1 MKKKLLVLFLLP
13 FTLVKAQTACNPAT
27 GSADLDINNVKT
39 KILAGG
45 DMWWNPTLQTPQY
58 EIPKGSGH
66 HTMFAG
72 SLWLGGL
79 DVDNTV
85 HTASQTYRQTG
96 NDFWPGPVSS
106 AGTTNSSNCMLYDR
120 IWKVNKTDI
129 LAHIANPTTP
139 PTSISEWPAKGNQIG
154 GNSIN
159 EDMAPFVDV
168 NGNGTYEPTAGDYPK
183 INGDQ
188 ALWYVINDVGN
199 THTETGGA
207 ALGVE
212 IQIMAYAFATN
223 NVLNNTTFYNYNI
236 KNKSTEIYHDFYVGF
251 WADCDLGGFSD
262 DYIGCDSTRNAA
274 IFYNADATDTDYGTN
289 IPITSIVGINT
300 PLENNIAVKM
310 KYMGYIS
317 NNASVAGNPS
327 SALHFYNYLTGKWK
341 DNSPW
346 GYNYAFPGSPCVNS
360 EFSMVHPTLLSP
372 GDLRTVQSFGPMT
385 FAPGD
390 CKNITTA
397 VVTTF
402 NSAYPNPCFDNIRTS
417 IDSVKSLYQ
426 TFATNNLSCQSTTSL
441 NEKGNNTDISIYPN
455 PAHEN
460 VMLKFSTSTK
470 GSIIVYT
477 IDGSEVLKGN
487 INGFNTSVDLN
498 NISKGLYFIAVIDQ
512 QGQIIANKK
521 IVKE

>member
-1 MKKKLLVLFLLP
+1 
-13 FTLVKAQTACNPAT
+13 
-27 GSADLDINNVKT
+27 
-39 KILAGG
+39 
-45 DMWWNPTLQTPQY
+45 
-58 EIPKGSGH
+58 
-66 HTMFAG
+66 
-72 SLWLGGL
+72 
-79 DVDNTV
+79 
-85 HTASQTYRQTG
+85 
-96 NDFWPGPVSS
+96 
-106 AGTTNSSNCMLYDR
+106 
-120 IWKVNKTDI
+120 
-129 LAHIANPTTP
+129 
-139 PTSISEWPAKGNQIG
+139 
-154 GNSIN
+154 
-159 EDMAPFVDV
+159 
-168 NGNGTYEPTAGDYPK
+168 
-183 INGDQ
+183 
-188 ALWYVINDVGN
+188 
-199 THTETGGA
+199 
-207 ALGVE
+207 
-212 IQIMAYAFATN
+212 
-223 NVLNNTTFYNYNI
+223 
-236 KNKSTEIYHDFYVGF
+236 
-251 WADCDLGGFSD
+251 
-262 DYIGCDSTRNAA
+262 
-274 IFYNADATDTDYGTN
+274 
-289 IPITSIVGINT
+289 
-300 PLENNIAVKM
+300 
-310 KYMGYIS
+310 
-317 NNASVAGNPS
+317 
-327 SALHFYNYLTGKWK
+327 
-341 DNSPW
+341 
-346 GYNYAFPGSPCVNS
+346 
-360 EFSMVHPTLLSP
+360 MVHPTLLSP